1 MPFVYR
7 DADGNIQ
14 AVYEQPVEG
23 GEEVGPDDPAL
34 KIFVERNLPAVASL
48 QDDLVQSDLALARV
62 MEDLIEILID
72 KKVIMFTD
80 FPDGAQQK
88 LRARRGL
95 RKEFSYVE
103 DLFVTDDDFDD
114 DGNSNNG
121 LF

>member
-7 DADGNIQ
+7 DGDGNIQ

-23 GEEVGPDDPAL
+23 GEEVAADDPAL
-34 KIFVERNLPAVASL
+34 KAFVQRNLPSTDL
-48 QDDLVQSDLALARV
+48 QDDFVQSDLALARV

-80 FPDGAQQK
+80 FPEGAQQK
-88 LRARRGL
+88 LLARRGL

-103 DLFVTDDDFDD
+103 DLFVSDDDFDD
-114 DGNSNNG
+114 DSNNG
-121 LF
+121 LL

>member
-7 DADGNIQ
+7 DANGNIQ

-23 GEEVGPDDPAL
+23 GEEVAADDPGL
-34 KIFVERNLPAVASL
+34 KDFVQRNLPAATL
-48 QDDLVQSDLALARV
+48 QDDFIQSDLALARV

-80 FPDGAQQK
+80 FPEGAQQK

-114 DGNSNNG
+114 DDNSNNG
-121 LF
+121 LI